1 MKTIGSSFET
11 KVESEL
17 TVSHCVLDCSIL
29 AAWVLADEASAEAD
43 KLLEQVV
50 VQGAIAPSILSFE
63 IMNVLIQAEKRGLIT
78 SAQVSA
84 QLSLV
89 GNLPLDIVSDPSS
102 ASFSAIVPVAQA
114 HSLTSYDAA
123 YLELAMREGLPLAT
137 TDKALRRA
145 ASKVGLAVLPS

>member
-1 MKTIGSSFET
+1 M
-11 KVESEL
+11 
-17 TVSHCVLDCSIL
+17 
-29 AAWVLADEASAEAD
+29 
-43 KLLEQVV
+43 LEQVV

-63 IMNVLIQAEKRGLIT
+63 IMNVLIQAEKRGRIT
-78 SAQVSA
+78 SAQMFA

-89 GNLPLDIVSDPSS
+89 GNLPIDIVSDPGS

>member
-1 MKTIGSSFET
+1 MS
-11 KVESEL
+11 L
-17 TVSHCVLDCSIL
+17 CVLDCSIL
-29 AAWVLADEASAEAD
+29 AAWVLTDEASAEAD